1 MTISTNN
8 LESLDTNTLKLL
20 LRDAM
25 AKKQEKSQGD
35 FLSFVKEVWPDFI
48 EGYHHRIYAEKLNRV
63 ASGELKRL
71 IINMPPRH
79 TKSEFASHLFPAF
92 FMGRHPKAKLIQTT
106 HTGELSIRFGRKT
119 KNLVESEEY
128 SKVFPEVT
136 LAADSKAAGRWESNH
151 GGEYFAAGVGGA
163 ITGRGADLLVIDDPH
178 SEQDALS
185 PTVLD
190 GHYEWYTSGPRQRL
204 QPGGA
209 IVLVMTRWSIK
220 DLTGRLLDAQGKDPM
235 SDQWE
240 IVEFPAV
247 IKDKPMW
254 GNFWDMDGLMKV
266 KASIPVSKWNAQWM
280 QNPVAEEGALI
291 KREWWKKWEKKKI
304 PELQYVIQSYD
315 TAFSKKETADYSAIT
330 TWGVFT
336 PSDDRKPCIILLDA
350 KKGRW
355 NFPELK
361 EMAKKEY
368 KYWEPELVLIEAKAS
383 GLPLTH
389 ELQKAGVPVINFT
402 PSKGNDK
409 HSRVNSV
416 APIFE
421 SGAVYAPIDR
431 RWAEEVIEECAAFPF
446 GDHDDYV
453 DSMKQALMRYRQ
465 VYYVELADDFKDDKR
480 DKDKRRDYY

>member
-163 ITGRGADLLVIDDPH
+163 ITCRGADLLVIDDPH

-453 DSMKQALMRYRQ
+453 DSMTQALMRYRQ
-465 VYYVELADDFKDDKR
+465 GYYVELADDFKDDKR